1 MHGMKSC
8 VCKLMPAGYSIATRL
23 QGYLPVEDQQMLRQ
37 LLRAA
42 ECLYPAESDFSSSW
56 PLGAIATME
65 LKDLLYSHFCNLS
78 IGIGGA
84 PPAIPDEEVFR

>member
-1 MHGMKSC
+1 
-8 VCKLMPAGYSIATRL
+8 
-23 QGYLPVEDQQMLRQ
+23 MLRQ

-42 ECLYPAESDFSSSW
+42 ECLCPAESDFPSRLTVTSSSW

-65 LKDLLYSHFCNLS
+65 LEDSLYSHFCSLS

-84 PPAIPDEEVFR
+84 SSAIPDEEVF